1 VLPDNRFVLGNG
13 MYYPTHYRTSHGQRT
28 FQSLIPGISLSRQT
42 EICLRGQ
49 QVAAGLLEL
58 LVDFRSFDN
67 GKQLAL
73 LDVSSNVDVPL
84 PQISVRAGVNRR
96 GDEWLNISGK
106 MISSAGAVCLA

>member
-1 VLPDNRFVLGNG
+1 MVELR
-13 MYYPTHYRTSHGQRT
+13 
-28 FQSLIPGISLSRQT
+28 SLYK
-42 EICLRGQ
+42 
-49 QVAAGLLEL
+49 
-58 LVDFRSFDN
+58 

-106 MISSAGAVCLA
+106 DDLLGGRRLFLRDNRYCSEGDLRRFRLQRCGGSDTGPDAPDQQERERGG